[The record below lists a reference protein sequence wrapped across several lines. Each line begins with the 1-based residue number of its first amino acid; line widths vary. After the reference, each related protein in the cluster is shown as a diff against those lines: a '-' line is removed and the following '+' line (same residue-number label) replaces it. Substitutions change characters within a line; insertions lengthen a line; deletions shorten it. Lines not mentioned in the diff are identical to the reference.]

1 MRGARRS
8 RGAARVV
15 VVKDEISSA
24 KNKAEDVFPSLAAER
39 ARRVA
44 APIYLSHLGIS
55 IVFGDVV
62 QIVDYSY

>member
-1 MRGARRS
+1 M
-8 RGAARVV
+8 
-15 VVKDEISSA
+15 
-24 KNKAEDVFPSLAAER
+24 NKAEDVFPPLAAER